1 MPGPLALAI
10 LAGLATQVLWN
21 SLSETKRRKV
31 KEFVKEIGKQMQEQQ
46 SRQALNSAQQPPH
59 QLPAPNGQALA
70 KRSLPESQ
78 PKETVPKTEVDSRW
92 RSIARHPAII
102 LILGKRGSGK
112 SALGY
117 RLLELLRFVAQ
128 PYVVGVPST
137 GRRFLPDWIGIVPKI
152 EDLPSKAVALIDEA
166 YLAFHARASGTSQAI
181 AMSQL
186 LNLSRQRQQTLI
198 FVSQEARQVDLNIAS
213 SANLVVFKDLGILQL
228 EFDRP
233 ELAKLA
239 TRARQVLSTVQGDR
253 QKWAY
258 VYAPD
263 ADFMG
268 LLENQLPSF
277 WKPSLSNVFAREE
290 VPSQVSRPK
299 KMTPQEKAQRALEMS
314 ESGLTYSEISIR
326 LGVSKATVVNYLK
339 GYPYK

>member
-1 MPGPLALAI
+1 
-10 LAGLATQVLWN
+10 
-21 SLSETKRRKV
+21 
-31 KEFVKEIGKQMQEQQ
+31 
-46 SRQALNSAQQPPH
+46 
-59 QLPAPNGQALA
+59 
-70 KRSLPESQ
+70 
-78 PKETVPKTEVDSRW
+78 
-92 RSIARHPAII
+92 
-102 LILGKRGSGK
+102 
-112 SALGY
+112 
-117 RLLELLRFVAQ
+117 
-128 PYVVGVPST
+128 
-137 GRRFLPDWIGIVPKI
+137 
-152 EDLPSKAVALIDEA
+152 
-166 YLAFHARASGTSQAI
+166 
-181 AMSQL
+181 MSQL